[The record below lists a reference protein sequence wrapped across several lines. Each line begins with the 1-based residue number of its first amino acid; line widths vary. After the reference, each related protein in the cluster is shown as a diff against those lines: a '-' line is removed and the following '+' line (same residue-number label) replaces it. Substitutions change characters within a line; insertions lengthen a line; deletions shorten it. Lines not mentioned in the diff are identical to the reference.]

1 MTKISVI
8 VPVYNVEEY
17 LPKCL
22 DSLVNQTF
30 DDFEVVVINDGSPDN
45 SQKIIDE
52 YQEKYPDIIKSFVKE
67 NGGLSS
73 ARNFALDKVNGEYIF
88 YLDSDDWVDTR
99 LLEKLYSK
107 VQSENADIVV
117 CGAYSV
123 LNDEKTEIDR
133 YDYSPDIN
141 KNYIL
146 FRPSAWCKLIKKDIM
161 ENKEI
166 KFLEKHIYEDIA
178 VMPALCLYANKISFV
193 NEPLYFYLVR
203 EGSIMNQKKYS
214 KSLEDIFDSLDYLE
228 KLFINKDSFE
238 KYKEELE
245 FLYIKN
251 LLHAASLRFLP
262 FDEGREK
269 ILRIADMMKEKFP
282 EWRKNKYYK
291 KESFKYKV
299 VCNLVYMKRINV
311 LKKILKV

>member
-8 VPVYNVEEY
+8 VPVYNVEAY

-22 DSLVNQTF
+22 DSLVNQSF
-30 DDFEVVVINDGSPDN
+30 DDFEVIVVNDGSPDN
-45 SQKIIDE
+45 SQDIIDE
-52 YQEKYPDIIKSFVKE
+52 YQKKYPNIIKSFVKE
-67 NGGLSS
+67 NGGLSKT
-73 ARNFALDKVNGEYIF
+73 RNFALDKTSGDYIF

-99 LLEKLYSK
+99 ILEKLYNK
-107 VQSENADIVV
+107 VESEKADIVV

-133 YDYSPDIN
+133 YDYSLDVN

-146 FRPSAWCKLIKKDIM
+146 YRPSAWCKLIKKDILK
-161 ENKEI
+161 NKEI

-178 VMPALCLYANKISFV
+178 IMPALCLYANKISFV
-193 NEPLYFYLVR
+193 EEPLYFYLVR

-228 KLFINKDSFE
+228 KLFVNKDAFE
-238 KYKEELE
+238 KYKDELE
-245 FLYIKN
+245 YLYIKN

-262 FDEGREK
+262 FDEGKESILK
-269 ILRIADMMKEKFP
+269 IAGIMKEKFP
-282 EWRKNKYYK
+282 RWRKNKYYK
-291 KESFKYKV
+291 KENFKYKII
-299 VCNLVYMKRINV
+299 CNLIYMKQIKM

>member
-30 DDFEVVVINDGSPDN
+30 DDFEVIVINDGSPDN
-45 SQKIIDE
+45 SQDIIDE
-52 YQEKYPDIIKSFVKE
+52 YQQKYPNLIKSFVKE
-67 NGGLSS
+67 NGGLSQ
-73 ARNFALDKVNGEYIF
+73 ARNFALDKVTGDYVF
-88 YLDSDDWVDTR
+88 YLDSDDWVDTQI
-99 LLEKLYSK
+99 LEKLYSK
-107 VQSENADIVV
+107 VESKQADIVV

-123 LNDEKTEIDR
+123 LNDSKTEIDR
-133 YDYSPDIN
+133 YDYSSDVN

-146 FRPSAWCKLIKKDIM
+146 YRPSAWCKLIKKDILK
-161 ENKEI
+161 NKEI

-178 VMPALCLYANKISFV
+178 IMPALCLYANKISFV
-193 NEPLYFYLVR
+193 EEPLYFYLVR
-203 EGSIMNQKKYS
+203 EGSIMNQRKYS

-228 KLFINKDSFE
+228 NLFIAKDSFE
-238 KYKEELE
+238 KYKDELE
-245 FLYIKN
+245 YLYIKN

-262 FDEGREK
+262 FDEGREN
-269 ILRIADMMKEKFP
+269 ILRIADTVKEKFP
-282 EWRKNKYYK
+282 KWRKNKYYK
-291 KESFKYKV
+291 KEDFKYKII
-299 VCNLVYMKRINV
+299 CNLVYMKKIKM